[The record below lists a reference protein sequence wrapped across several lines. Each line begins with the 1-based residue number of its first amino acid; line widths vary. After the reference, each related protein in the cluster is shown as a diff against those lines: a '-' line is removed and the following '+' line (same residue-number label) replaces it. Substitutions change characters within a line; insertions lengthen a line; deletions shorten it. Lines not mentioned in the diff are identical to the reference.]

1 MSIFTTLGTHRV
13 LSVYKLVSS
22 PPAPPSHTPQL
33 KASLISLP
41 WATLG
46 FLIAARMRGSQ
57 GLPPP
62 VFVS

>member
-1 MSIFTTLGTHRV
+1 MSIFTTLGTQQV
-13 LSVYKLVSS
+13 LSVYKLISS
-22 PPAPPSHTPQL
+22 PPEPPSHTPQL
-33 KASLISLP
+33 KAPLISLP

-46 FLIAARMRGSQ
+46 FLVAAGMLGSQ